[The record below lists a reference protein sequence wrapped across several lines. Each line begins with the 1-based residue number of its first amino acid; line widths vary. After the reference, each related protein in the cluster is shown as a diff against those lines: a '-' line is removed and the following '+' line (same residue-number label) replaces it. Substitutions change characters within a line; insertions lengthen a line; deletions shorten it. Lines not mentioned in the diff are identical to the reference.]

1 MGFSTMNCTSSG
13 RINVDFF
20 FSTRLY
26 LHVAIFSLI
35 QNKKCILLTLSVCVL
50 TFLEHH
56 KSHSSCFPDQS
67 RTQFVEI
74 NEQNIVLFLGG
85 LGLREIQKSIVT
97 MELLY
102 RTIGAV
108 IDPPPH

>member
-1 MGFSTMNCTSSG
+1 ML
-13 RINVDFF
+13 IFF

-35 QNKKCILLTLSVCVL
+35 QNKKCILLSVSVCVL

-56 KSHSSCFPDQS
+56 KSSCFPDQS

-74 NEQNIVLFLGG
+74 NEQNIILFLGG
-85 LGLREIQKSIVT
+85 LGTREIYKSIVR

-102 RTIGAV
+102 RTIGTV
-108 IDPPPH
+108 LDPPPH

>member
-1 MGFSTMNCTSSG
+1 M
-13 RINVDFF
+13 
-20 FSTRLY
+20 
-26 LHVAIFSLI
+26 AIFSLI

-56 KSHSSCFPDQS
+56 KNNSSCFLNQS

-74 NEQNIVLFLGG
+74 NGQNIILFLGG
-85 LGLREIQKSIVT
+85 LGMREIYKSTVR

-102 RTIGAV
+102 RTIGTV
-108 IDPPPH
+108 LDPPPH

>member
-1 MGFSTMNCTSSG
+1 ML
-13 RINVDFF
+13 IFF

-35 QNKKCILLTLSVCVL
+35 QNKKCILLSVSVCVL

-56 KSHSSCFPDQS
+56 KSSCFPDQS

-74 NEQNIVLFLGG
+74 NEQNIILFLGG
-85 LGLREIQKSIVT
+85 LGTREIHKSIVR

-102 RTIGAV
+102 RTIGTV
-108 IDPPPH
+108 LDPPPH